1 MHTLLSANQS
11 ARTIFVTPLLF
22 PSPQDE
28 EGICT
33 GKYFCENG
41 LVILLE
47 KAASTF
53 LRAQLFE
60 CVNEVYKVLI
70 PILEAR
76 REYKKL
82 IHVHQRLS
90 EAFTMIIKTVR
101 RKVRLNIICL
111 QVIRDLEI
119 LGQGRLRLR
128 DLT

>member
-1 MHTLLSANQS
+1 MACGLHFYNKSFLPS
-11 ARTIFVTPLLF
+11 TPLF
-22 PSPQDE
+22 SSPQDE

-53 LRAQLFE
+53 FKAQLFE

-90 EAFTMIIKTVR
+90 EAFTKIIQTVR
-101 RKVRLNIICL
+101 RKVWLIIIYR
-111 QVIRDLEI
+111 QVIRDL
-119 LGQGRLRLR
+119 
-128 DLT
+128 

>member
-1 MHTLLSANQS
+1 MVYIF
-11 ARTIFVTPLLF
+11 TISLF
-22 PSPQDE
+22 TITSSFPFTPQDE

-53 LRAQLFE
+53 FKAQLFE

-90 EAFTMIIKTVR
+90 EAFTKIIQTVR
-101 RKVRLNIICL
+101 RKSGSISFIVKL
-111 QVIRDLEI
+111 LETF
-119 LGQGRLRLR
+119 RF
-128 DLT
+128 

>member
-1 MHTLLSANQS
+1 MACGFHFFNKSFLPSTA
-11 ARTIFVTPLLF
+11 LF

-53 LRAQLFE
+53 FKAQLFE

-90 EAFTMIIKTVR
+90 EAFTKIIQTVR
-101 RKVRLNIICL
+101 RKVRLSITCR
-111 QVIRDLEI
+111 QVIRDL
-119 LGQGRLRLR
+119 
-128 DLT
+128 

>member
-1 MHTLLSANQS
+1 MFLEVIACGLHFYNKSSLPSA
-11 ARTIFVTPLLF
+11 PLF

-41 LVILLE
+41 LLILLE

-53 LRAQLFE
+53 FKAQLFE

-90 EAFTMIIKTVR
+90 EAFTKIIQTVR
-101 RKVRLNIICL
+101 RKVWHNIIRR
-111 QVIRDLEI
+111 QVIRDL
-119 LGQGRLRLR
+119 
-128 DLT
+128 